1 MPLILRG
8 RALRVGEARAGL
20 DEREDRGMTHLEKL
34 GQHLE
39 AARVSA
45 DAAEDA
51 GRRLLALLD
60 ERQARREAI
69 ARLVR
74 QGGEG

>member
-1 MPLILRG
+1 MT
-8 RALRVGEARAGL
+8 AARL
-20 DEREDRGMTHLEKL
+20 DRMRD
-34 GQHLE
+34 HLE

-69 ARLVR
+69 ARMVR

>member
-1 MPLILRG
+1 MS
-8 RALRVGEARAGL
+8 
-20 DEREDRGMTHLEKL
+20 HLERM

-45 DAAEDA
+45 EAAEDA

-60 ERQARREAI
+60 ERKARREAI

-74 QGGEG
+74 RGGEG

>member
-1 MPLILRG
+1 M
-8 RALRVGEARAGL
+8 GEARAGL
-20 DEREDRGMTHLEKL
+20 RVEREGQDMTGTRFDRMRD
-34 GQHLE
+34 HLE

-45 DAAEDA
+45 EAAEDA